1 MAGEVLTIPRRPRDT
16 RAMVGLSHVALA
28 VADPAR
34 ALNFYR
40 DVIGVEGHVRT
51 EEYGFVIETSNGV
64 AFTLFRGQPPADVGE
79 FHLGVALADGRA
91 VRDARRHFRSVGLVE
106 HSWRVEP
113 GLTSVKVADPD
124 GYVVEVFAEN
134 EA

>member
-1 MAGEVLTIPRRPRDT
+1 
-16 RAMVGLSHVALA
+16 MVGLSHVALA

-40 DVIGVEGHVRT
+40 DIIGVEGHVRT
-51 EEYGFVIETSNGV
+51 EEYGFVIETANGV

-79 FHLGVALADGRA
+79 FHLGVALPDSEA
-91 VRDARRHFRSVGLVE
+91 VRGARRQFRSIGLVE
-106 HSWRVEP
+106 HSWCEEP
-113 GLTSVKVADPD
+113 DLTSVKVIDPD

-134 EA
+134 DA